1 MPPLIVKII
10 LLINSFFGVFEKLY
24 CVAVKGIGPGD
35 SLGGAQHLGICKPTW
50 GALLLTSVP
59 FSHHFYHGNK
69 NNVFL
74 PEVLGGRSQV
84 MKVALRTASGGFLKF
99 LLFLLQPLCARVY
112 VKGSI
117 SIVQAKE
124 GVGRGQEYF
133 AKLGFVWFQYTWR
146 QVRFWDSRS
155 RKV

>member
-35 SLGGAQHLGICKPTW
+35 SPGGAQHLGICKPTW
-50 GALLLTSVP
+50 GALLTSVP

-74 PEVLGGRSQV
+74 PEVLGG
-84 MKVALRTASGGFLKF
+84 
-99 LLFLLQPLCARVY
+99 
-112 VKGSI
+112 
-117 SIVQAKE
+117 
-124 GVGRGQEYF
+124 
-133 AKLGFVWFQYTWR
+133 
-146 QVRFWDSRS
+146 
-155 RKV
+155 

>member
-84 MKVALRTASGGFLKF
+84 MKVALRTASGGFLKI
-99 LLFLLQPLCARVY
+99 LLFLLQPLCACLLDCGHLRRKSVPFTSQSPVLNRVPGAQHMFN
-112 VKGSI
+112 KCLL
-117 SIVQAKE
+117 E
-124 GVGRGQEYF
+124 
-133 AKLGFVWFQYTWR
+133 
-146 QVRFWDSRS
+146 
-155 RKV
+155 